1 MPAFI
6 CTTCGT
12 QYPPAE
18 TPPTRCAICDEERQY
33 VPATGQSWT
42 TQERLPLTHF
52 NGWHE
57 YEPGV
62 IGIVTQPR
70 FGIGQ
75 RAMLLRTAH
84 GNVLWDCVSM
94 LDAATVTL
102 IKALGGIQAMAISH
116 PHFYTTIVE
125 WGHTFG
131 VPVHLHAKDREWIMR
146 PDPILKLWDGD
157 TLKLL
162 PDVTLIHG
170 GGHFEGSSMLH
181 WSQGAGGRGLVCSG
195 DTVFV
200 APDRKSASFMRS
212 YPNLIPLPAHKVE
225 RITAAL
231 APFTFDSIYGVF
243 FESVIATG
251 AKAAVERSAARY
263 LAAIAPR

>member
-12 QYPPAE
+12 QYPPADA
-18 TPPTRCAICDEERQY
+18 PPSHCAICDEERQY
-33 VPATGQSWT
+33 VPPAGQTWT
-42 TQERLPLTHF
+42 TLDRLPLTHV

-75 RAMLLRTAH
+75 RAMLLQTEH
-84 GNVLWDCVSM
+84 GNVLWDCVAM
-94 LDAATVTL
+94 LDAATITV
-102 IKALGGIQAMAISH
+102 IKALGGLQAMAISH
-116 PHFYTTIVE
+116 PHFYTTMVE
-125 WGHTFG
+125 WGRAFG
-131 VPVHLHAKDREWIMR
+131 VPVHLHAKDQEWIMR
-146 PDPILKLWDGD
+146 PDTVLKLWDGD
-157 TLKLL
+157 TFQLL

-195 DTVFV
+195 DTVYV
-200 APDRKSASFMRS
+200 GPDRKSVSFMRS
-212 YPNLIPLPAHKVE
+212 YPNFIPLPAHKVE
-225 RITAAL
+225 RIVGAL
-231 APFTFDSIYGVF
+231 APFEFDAIYGVF
-243 FESVIATG
+243 AENFIATG
-251 AKAAVERSAARY
+251 AKVAVEKSGARY
-263 LAAIAPR
+263 LAAIASR

>member
-12 QYPPAE
+12 QYPPAD
-18 TPPTRCAICDEERQY
+18 TPPSRCAICDEERQY
-33 VPATGQSWT
+33 VLPTGQTWT
-42 TQERLPLTHF
+42 TQEQLPLTHV

-62 IGIVTQPR
+62 MGLVTQPR

-75 RAMLLRTAH
+75 RAMLLRTAQ

-94 LDAATVTL
+94 LDAATITL
-102 IKALGGIQAMAISH
+102 IRALGGIQAMAISH
-116 PHFYTTIVE
+116 PHFYTTMVE
-125 WGHTFG
+125 WGHMFG
-131 VPVHLHAKDREWIMR
+131 VPVHLHARDREWIMR
-146 PDPILKLWDGD
+146 PDPILKLWEGD
-157 TLKLL
+157 TLELL

-195 DTVFV
+195 DTVYV
-200 APDRKSASFMRS
+200 APDRKSVSFMRS
-212 YPNLIPLPAHKVE
+212 YPNFIPLSADKVK

-231 APFTFDSIYGVF
+231 APFAFDAIYGVF
-243 FESVIATG
+243 AENVIMGG
-251 AKAAVERSAARY
+251 AKAAVETSAARY
-263 LAAIAPR
+263 LAAIASR

>member
-12 QYPPAE
+12 QYPPAD
-18 TPPTRCAICDEERQY
+18 TPPSRCAICDDERQY
-33 VPATGQSWT
+33 VPAAGQTWT
-42 TQERLPLTHF
+42 TLDRLSLTHV

-75 RAMLLRTAH
+75 RAVLLRTAE
-84 GNVLWDCVSM
+84 GNVLWDCLAM
-94 LDAATVTL
+94 LDAATVTV
-102 IKALGGIQAMAISH
+102 IEALGGLQAMAISH
-116 PHFYTTIVE
+116 PHFYTTMVE
-125 WGHTFG
+125 WGHAFG
-131 VPVHLHAKDREWIMR
+131 VPVHLHVKDQQWIMR
-146 PDPILKLWDGD
+146 PDPILKLWEGD
-157 TLKLL
+157 TFPLL

-181 WSQGAGGRGLVCSG
+181 WSHGAGGRGLVCAS

-200 APDRKSASFMRS
+200 VPDRRHVSFMRS
-212 YPNLIPLPAHKVE
+212 YPNLIPLPAREVE
-225 RITAAL
+225 RIAAAL
-231 APFTFDSIYGVF
+231 QPFAFDAIYGVF
-243 FESVIATG
+243 AENVILSG
-251 AKAAVERSAARY
+251 AKAAVETSAARY